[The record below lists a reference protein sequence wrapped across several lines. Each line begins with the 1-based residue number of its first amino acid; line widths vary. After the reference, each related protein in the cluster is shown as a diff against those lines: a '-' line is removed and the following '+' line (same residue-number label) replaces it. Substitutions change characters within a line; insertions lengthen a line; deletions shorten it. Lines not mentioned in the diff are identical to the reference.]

1 MSGFSDS
8 TICPNCGASCDE
20 YQDHKPFSHTII
32 TCYECGLIIQPEISY
47 MDLEELNE
55 RREELDLEK
64 LIQLPK
70 QEGDLW

>member
-1 MSGFSDS
+1 MSGFSGG
-8 TICPNCGASCDE
+8 TECPNCGASCDL
-20 YQDHKPFSHTII
+20 YTDRKPFEHTSI

-64 LIQLPK
+64 LEKLPK